1 LIINGN
7 FGTPVLPA
15 NSFNYYDGGV
25 GTGWWA
31 AKAELGDCRL
41 YNPNWPASSGQCIDL
56 DSDSNQRY
64 MQTITI
70 TQSAFTSLIVAS
82 YSQPSLR
89 VITDLAAARL
99 GL

>member
-7 FGTPVLPA
+7 FNTPVLPA

-25 GTGWWA
+25 TGWWA

-41 YNPNWPASSGQCIDL
+41 FNPNWPASSGQCIDL

-82 YSQPSLR
+82 QSQARMGS
-89 VITDLAAARL
+89 ITGLAAARM